1 MAYLDSTSMSTVRSL
16 PTAETIERAERKLG
30 DICQYMQSIKHIL
43 DTAGA
48 DGTFGHF
55 HTAIEVIVNR
65 TGALSDGI
73 LRDFGCIQ
81 SVGDNE
87 AWFNSRT

>member
-1 MAYLDSTSMSTVRSL
+1 MNAAKDL
-16 PTAETIERAERKLG
+16 PTAEVIRRAETSLG
-30 DICQYMQSIKHIL
+30 DISQYMLAIKHIL
-43 DTAGA
+43 DVAGA

-65 TGALSDGI
+65 AGALSDGI
-73 LRDFGCIQ
+73 LHDFGCTQ

-87 AWFNSRT
+87 EWFNCQT

>member
-1 MAYLDSTSMSTVRSL
+1 MNAEKSL
-16 PTAETIERAERKLG
+16 PTAEVIDRAKNSLG
-30 DICQYMQSIKHIL
+30 DISQYMLAIKHIL
-43 DTAGA
+43 DAAGA

-73 LRDFGCIQ
+73 LLDFGRTQ
-81 SVGDNE
+81 AVGDTE
-87 AWFNSRT
+87 AWFNGSRA